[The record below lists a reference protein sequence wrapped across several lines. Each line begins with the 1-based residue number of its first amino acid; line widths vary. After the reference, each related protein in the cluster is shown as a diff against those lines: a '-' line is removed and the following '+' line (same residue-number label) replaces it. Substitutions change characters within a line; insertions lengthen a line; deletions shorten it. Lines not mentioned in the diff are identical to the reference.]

1 MINNISVFFIF
12 FFFNCFIKT
21 EKNLMS
27 ELTLIIPAKNESESL
42 PNVLREIKD
51 LNIKIKVLLT
61 KDDFSTIDS
70 IKNSNCEIVF
80 QENRGYG
87 DALIQGINLTTT
99 KYFCIFNADGSFDP
113 VELKDMLNKINEL
126 NSDFIFGSRYQKNSG
141 SDDDTIVT
149 FIGNFIFT
157 KIGNYFFDLPITD
170 ILYTFVLGKT
180 DSAKKLNLNRKDFS
194 FCVELPIK
202 AIRNSMKMCS
212 ISSYERKRIAGK
224 KKVNS
229 FKDGFLILKYMMYL
243 YFKK

>member
-1 MINNISVFFIF
+1 
-12 FFFNCFIKT
+12 
-21 EKNLMS
+21 MS

-70 IKNSNCEIVF
+70 IKNFNCEIVF

-157 KIGNYFFDLPITD
+157 APESL
-170 ILYTFVLGKT
+170 
-180 DSAKKLNLNRKDFS
+180 
-194 FCVELPIK
+194 
-202 AIRNSMKMCS
+202 
-212 ISSYERKRIAGK
+212 
-224 KKVNS
+224 
-229 FKDGFLILKYMMYL
+229 
-243 YFKK
+243 